1 MPIYEYKC
9 ADCRSIQ
16 TITDSRDGDLKA
28 RADAG
33 QIACTCGGVYKR
45 RFSFT
50 PAAVMHEHWNPT
62 VGGVVSSHRQ
72 FKSEL
77 RRLSEVQEARTG
89 IPTNL
94 APIDHEELRR
104 MAEERYG
111 DAGLREQHDG
121 RVARGEAEPTGK
133 MVF

>member
-9 ADCRSIQ
+9 DTCASVQ
-16 TITDSRDGDLKA
+16 SITDSRDGDLKA
-28 RADAG
+28 RADARL
-33 QIACTCGGVYKR
+33 ISCTCGGTFTR

-62 VGGVVSSHRQ
+62 VGGVVSSSRQ

-77 RRLSEVQEARTG
+77 RRLSEVHEARTG

-94 APIDHEELRR
+94 QPVDHEELRR
-104 MAEERYG
+104 MAEEKYG
-111 DAGLREQHDG
+111 DAGLKEQHDG
-121 RVARGEAEPTGK
+121 RVARGEAEPTGR
-133 MVF
+133 MIF